1 MINNRGFGMLFENLH
16 TIKRGADSQHP
27 YIKTRLFCKV
37 FPVRLEKLLI
47 FEHFFYI
54 LLLMRKNFMINR
66 PDYIEKLSKFI
77 DVPIIKILVGIR
89 RSGKSTI
96 LEMIQNELR
105 SRGIDNQYIIVR
117 NYTEVAYSGFT
128 AQEMLA
134 DIQKSLTNKGKYYL
148 FLDEPQEIDGWEKV
162 VNQLM
167 EQGKKEKNHVVMK
180 RP

>member
-1 MINNRGFGMLFENLH
+1 MLFENLH

-27 YIKTRLFCKV
+27 YIKTRLFYKV
-37 FPVRLEKLLI
+37 FLVRLEKLLI

-117 NYTEVAYSGFT
+117 
-128 AQEMLA
+128 
-134 DIQKSLTNKGKYYL
+134 
-148 FLDEPQEIDGWEKV
+148 
-162 VNQLM
+162 
-167 EQGKKEKNHVVMK
+167 
-180 RP
+180 

>member
-1 MINNRGFGMLFENLH
+1 
-16 TIKRGADSQHP
+16 
-27 YIKTRLFCKV
+27 
-37 FPVRLEKLLI
+37 
-47 FEHFFYI
+47 
-54 LLLMRKNFMINR
+54 MINR

-105 SRGIDNQYIIVR
+105 SRGIDNQYIIMR

-128 AQEMLA
+128 AKEMLA

-148 FLDEPQEIDGWEKV
+148 FLDELQEIDGWEKV

-167 EQGKKEKNHVVMK
+167 EQGNTDIYVTGSNSKLMSGEISTYLSGRYVSIPVYTLLRNI
-180 RP
+180 